1 MHMRILFI
9 ALLLFISFEGFCQDT
24 DLPQDFLTKDFH
36 LGRRDK
42 LRASM
47 PINSV
52 AVFFANPIR
61 NRANDVD
68 YVYHQDP
75 DFFYLTGYKEPDAL
89 LFVFKEKQ
97 TAANGK
103 QYDEILFVQPRN
115 EFQEMWNG
123 RRLGAQGTK
132 NLLGFEEAFNNS
144 EFKRYTVDF
153 SKFDRILFFDFKN
166 DVRDNP
172 GDSSDMFDLIAQFK
186 SKVKYPE
193 KSGLTIVVEP
203 QKNNLDIKGLA
214 DLMANLRGIKTKEEI
229 ELMKRAIRISC
240 AGQVE
245 VMKAMKPGMSERE
258 IQGIHEFVFKKYQA
272 EDLGYPSIVG
282 AGHNGCI
289 LHYEEN
295 YKPSITSKEMVLM
308 DLGAEFH
315 GYTADITRT
324 IPVNGKFTTEQK
336 LIYELVLKAQE
347 EAMKICKPGISRSQ
361 LTEVCREVINKGL
374 ADLGIIKSIT
384 EKHLYFPHS
393 VCHHIGLNVHDQG
406 GLMLEENNMV
416 VIEPGIYIPD
426 NVNCDKKW
434 WGIAVRIEDDYLIT
448 KDGYELLSG
457 SAPRTVKE
465 IEAMMKLP
473 SALDDF
479 ILPDLEKED

>member
-1 MHMRILFI
+1 MKRIFFI
-9 ALLLFISFEGFCQDT
+9 TLLVSVSFEAICQNS

-36 LGRRDK
+36 LGRREK
-42 LRASM
+42 LRETM
-47 PINSV
+47 PLNSV
-52 AVFFANPIR
+52 AVFFANPVR

-75 DFFYLTGYKEPDAL
+75 DFFYLTGYKEPDAV
-89 LFVFKEKQ
+89 LFLFKERQ
-97 TAANGK
+97 TAANGT
-103 QYDEILFVQPRN
+103 QYNEILFVQAKN
-115 EFQEMWNG
+115 ELEEMWTG
-123 RRLGAQGTK
+123 RRLGEQGTRS
-132 NLLGFEEAFNNS
+132 LLGFEQAFNNS
-144 EFKRYTVDF
+144 EFKRYNVDF
-153 SKFDRILFFDFKN
+153 SKFSKILFFDFKN
-166 DVRDNP
+166 DVRDSP
-172 GDSSDMFDLIAQFK
+172 SDSSDMFDLIAQFK
-186 SKVKYPE
+186 AKVKYPE
-193 KSGLTIVVEP
+193 KSSVTLAVEP
-203 QKNNLDIKGLA
+203 QKNNLDTKGLA

-229 ELMKRAIRISC
+229 ELVKRAVRISC

-289 LHYEEN
+289 LHYIDN
-295 YKPSITSKEMVLM
+295 YKPNITSKEMILM

-347 EAMKICKPGISRSQ
+347 EAMKICKPGTPRAQ
-361 LTEVCREVINKGL
+361 LTVVCREVINKGL
-374 ADLGIIKSIT
+374 AELGIVKSIT
-384 EKHLYFPHS
+384 EKHMYFPHGVS
-393 VCHHIGLNVHDQG
+393 HHIGLNVHDQG
-406 GLMLEENNMV
+406 GPILEENNMIT
-416 VIEPGIYIPD
+416 IEPGIYIPD
-426 NVNCDKKW
+426 NSNCDKKW

-457 SAPRTVKE
+457 SAPRTVKD

-479 ILPDLEKED
+479 ILPDLEKKD